1 MKRIEEFRLRIHE
14 KGQRNLAVS
23 RSFGDFVYKQ
33 ASLPPE
39 KQAVSVEPEIK
50 IADRRG
56 GDEFL
61 IFACDGIW
69 DVMSNQQC
77 CDYIRR
83 QMAEE
88 SMTLEKLRSTY
99 YGVFGSRKQRQ
110 HECCFSCV

>member
-1 MKRIEEFRLRIHE
+1 M
-14 KGQRNLAVS
+14 
-23 RSFGDFVYKQ
+23 
-33 ASLPPE
+33 
-39 KQAVSVEPEIK
+39 EPEIK

-83 QMAEE
+83 QMAEGE
-88 SMTLEKLRSTY
+88 HDIGCNLRSTY
-99 YGVFGSRKQRQ
+99 YGVFGSGSKDNIKML
-110 HECCFSCV
+110 F